1 MTNDVSIF
9 QKGGAVGPANRR
21 EPSELAKSL
30 SRSGGGSRRIQTNT
44 NGTFRRIVNGEQV
57 GDALR
62 GSINAIIVYALPK
75 VSRIYYA
82 QDYDPDAKAAMPDC
96 WSNLGDTPEA
106 GASNPQGTSCASCS
120 KNVDGSGSKGKGRAC
135 RFQRRVALLLEGD
148 TSGAVYQFNIPA
160 KSLFGK
166 GIGNTHPFESY
177 HRFLAANNESLDNL
191 VTQISYNLNADSM
204 ELQFTPVRTLDD
216 EEYAIVVEAQ
226 ARPDTKQA
234 AVLTVAAR
242 DGAAP
247 VRAEEMGAPTVRPAK
262 TVRAEQSASPAA
274 RSASLASAVE
284 SFGKD

>member
-1 MTNDVSIF
+1 
-9 QKGGAVGPANRR
+9 
-21 EPSELAKSL
+21 
-30 SRSGGGSRRIQTNT
+30 
-44 NGTFRRIVNGEQV
+44 
-57 GDALR
+57 
-62 GSINAIIVYALPK
+62 
-75 VSRIYYA
+75 
-82 QDYDPDAKAAMPDC
+82 
-96 WSNLGDTPEA
+96 
-106 GASNPQGTSCASCS
+106 
-120 KNVDGSGSKGKGRAC
+120 
-135 RFQRRVALLLEGD
+135 LLEGD

-216 EEYAIVVEAQ
+216 AEYALVVEAQ

-247 VRAEEMGAPTVRPAK
+247 VRAEEGDAPTVRPAK
-262 TVRAEQSASPAA
+262 AARAEQSAPPAA

-284 SFGKD
+284 LFGKD

>member
-1 MTNDVSIF
+1 MTNDVSIV
-9 QKGGAVGPANRR
+9 QQGGAVGTANRR

-30 SRSGGGSRRIQTNT
+30 SRSGGVSRRIQTNT

-82 QDYDPDAKAAMPDC
+82 QDYDPDVRASLPDC
-96 WSNLGDTPEA
+96 WSNLGDTPDA
-106 GASNPQGTSCASCS
+106 GAANPQGTSCNSCS

-216 EEYAIVVEAQ
+216 AEYALVVEAQ

-247 VRAEEMGAPTVRPAK
+247 VRAEEGDAPTVRPAK
-262 TVRAEQSASPAA
+262 AARAEQSAPPAA

-284 SFGKD
+284 LFGKD